1 MVKYEYDENEEVTT
15 LLKHDAKN
23 ETPPSTSTTPDKQ
36 VTKPYLPPSIFLIVS
51 NEFCERF
58 TFYGI
63 KAVLIIYL
71 TSKLKMDHSTATA
84 VYHSFNVV
92 CYFSPILGACI
103 ADGWLG
109 RYKTILYMSII
120 YMVGNIVMSLTAIP
134 ALGAPEIPGPM
145 IGLLI
150 IAIAT
155 GGIKPNISA
164 FGGDQFKPDNLKYR
178 EIFFSLFYFFIN
190 MGAMFS
196 TLITPILRSR
206 VSCFGDVTCYSLA
219 FGVPSMLMLISI
231 VVFILGTPLY
241 IRSPPKGD
249 IISRFVGCVKYAVV
263 KKYRTAKSLRT
274 ETHWLNY
281 AIGVYEER
289 EINDFKAAMKAM
301 FIFVPLPVFWCLLD
315 QQGSTWTLQAE
326 SMSGHL
332 GAITLEPDQI
342 QVMNPI
348 LILML
353 IPLFDFVIYPFLAK
367 WNMLTT
373 PLQRIGTGM
382 IIAAISYIV
391 AGGLQLYITSRAV
404 HFPTV
409 GHSALTLSSNIPTTC
424 SISVT
429 WDVKQPPT
437 VLTGSMQLHRAII
450 TSNQYDF
457 KVKPKGKHCAM
468 KPTTFKHNLT
478 SGVSYTLFL
487 YSNNNQNISEHFY
500 VTARAKAKN
509 GLADSRFS
517 MALPPTMDTRNI
529 TVHIYDSYGK
539 QVYLAKLLND
549 MTPSKYKLLHPKIKY
564 KLEIKQTFNQNTS
577 VLHHSQYTV
586 DNGASYTEILMYGGN
601 GYYLHRLVDIQANQV
616 NMLWQIPQY
625 VLIES
630 GEILISVTGLAFAY
644 SQAPL
649 SMKSLVMAG
658 WLVSVGVGDFIV
670 VLWAVIVEIEKKSGS
685 YHEIPSVKFFIFS
698 GMMMVTTVLFAF
710 FARNYN
716 YVGHGEFERLQEE
729 EERREVTEEGKV
741 RELGEKEE

>member
-1 MVKYEYDENEEVTT
+1 QVK
-15 LLKHDAKN
+15 
-23 ETPPSTSTTPDKQ
+23 KQ
-36 VTKPYLPPSIFLIVS
+36 YLPPSIFLIVS

-109 RYKTILYMSII
+109 RYRTILYMSII
-120 YMVGNIVMSLTAIP
+120 YMIGNIVMSLTAIP

-249 IISRFVGCVKYAVV
+249 IITRFVGCVKYAVV
-263 KKYRTAKSLRT
+263 KKYRTAKTLRT

-289 EINDFKAAMKAM
+289 EVNDFKAAMKAM

-382 IIAAISYIV
+382 IIASISYIV
-391 AGGLQLYITSRAV
+391 AGGLQIYITSRAV

-429 WDVKQPPT
+429 WDAKQPPQ

-450 TSNQYDF
+450 TSNHVLLTITTTPQSSAAACAIESV
-457 KVKPKGKHCAM
+457 VKAAM
-468 KPTTFKHNLT
+468 FVYVHRVFLT

-500 VTARAKAKN
+500 VTAHAKA
-509 GLADSRFS
+509 
-517 MALPPTMDTRNI
+517 T
-529 TVHIYDSYGK
+529 
-539 QVYLAKLLND
+539 KLLAA
-549 MTPSKYKLLHPKIKY
+549 TIPLVAIPSTATIKYQLLHPKIKY
-564 KLEIKQTFNQNTS
+564 KLQINQTLNQNTS
-577 VLHHSQYTV
+577 VLHHGQYTV
-586 DNGASYTEILMYGGN
+586 DNGASYTEILMHGEK

-616 NMLWQIPQY
+616 NMLWQVPQY

-670 VLWAVIVEIEKKSGS
+670 VLWAVIVEIEKKK
-685 YHEIPSVKFFIFS
+685 VKFFIFS

-710 FARNYN
+710 FARNY
-716 YVGHGEFERLQEE
+716 
-729 EERREVTEEGKV
+729 K
-741 RELGEKEE
+741 